1 MADTRLRAVIDV
13 YTGQPCTLYLFHV
26 LLNVLQH
33 VCVCVFW
40 GMEKHITCVCVC
52 VSVCVC
58 VCM

>member
-33 VCVCVFW
+33 VCVY
-40 GMEKHITCVCVC
+40 
-52 VSVCVC
+52 VSVCACVRVC
-58 VCM
+58 VRVCAYVLNC